1 MNEYTLQRIVAMEAA
16 FNRAAEAVRALTGAL
31 DQYETVRIDIDRL
44 TDYLESGAWRE
55 DFEADEA
62 GFLPSD
68 LKRGVLS
75 EDALY
80 NLLGDIVSLHEQM
93 QELIGD

>member
-1 MNEYTLQRIVAMEAA
+1 MKKRIEEMEAA
-16 FNRAAEAVRALTGAL
+16 LDASTAALKDLSAALEE
-31 DQYETVRIDIDRL
+31 YEEVADRIQK
-44 TDYLESGAWRE
+44 LEEYYDSGAWRE

-62 GFLPSD
+62 GFVPPE

-80 NLLGDIVSLHEQM
+80 NLLTEHEEVKKRM
-93 QELIGD
+93 REVLCEQER

>member
-1 MNEYTLQRIVAMEAA
+1 MKKRIEEMEAA
-16 FNRAAEAVRALTGAL
+16 LDAATAALRDLSAALDEYEAVTEG
-31 DQYETVRIDIDRL
+31 IHK
-44 TDYLESGAWRE
+44 LEEYYDSGAWCE

-62 GFLPSD
+62 GLVPPE

-80 NLLGDIVSLHEQM
+80 DMLMEHEEVKKKM
-93 QELIGD
+93 REVLRERYK